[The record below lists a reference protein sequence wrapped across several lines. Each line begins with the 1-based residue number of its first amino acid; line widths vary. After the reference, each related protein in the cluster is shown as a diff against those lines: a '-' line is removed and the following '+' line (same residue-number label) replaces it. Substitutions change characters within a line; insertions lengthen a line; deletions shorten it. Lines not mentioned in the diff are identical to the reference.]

1 MLNLVEESL
10 TVQGRAKIIS
20 KGIEVIETFIK
31 RNSQDKDLEVFVGNV
46 NVMKEQLRSLLQ
58 ESSHQ

>member
-10 TVQGRAKIIS
+10 TVQGRAKIMS

-31 RNSQDKDLEVFVGNV
+31 RNSQDKDLEVFVGNM
-46 NVMKEQLRSLLQ
+46 NVMKEQLRSLLV
-58 ESSHQ
+58 ESSQ